1 MAAPMGYAGDIA
13 AALRGTAL
21 QGHPVEEGL
30 GGTFLVGEIDPARLL
45 DSWRAAHAAMP
56 ATGRWPVFTLP
67 GDLYHEPDD
76 AELADLDRAARTL
89 DPWSVYQRYGH
100 TEERICRDEVES
112 YVRAF
117 LGVEMVEPALR
128 QLTLPTS
135 PAVLQRWTYDT
146 LLADPQLAS
155 RAFYGSEYLVGT
167 RRWPTWPEVQL
178 VLLPTTSQWLAPAW
192 VPYFGAAR
200 DNGLAGWAAAMWQW
214 EQRWGA
220 ALIAAW
226 GTMLQ
231 FTAQRRPQPGS
242 QAWELAGQQM
252 ALGGSLQCEQWQL
265 AIALTRGDAWFLH
278 DRP

>member
-1 MAAPMGYAGDIA
+1 MDHADDIA

-30 GGTFLVGEIDPARLL
+30 GDTFLVGDIDPARQLEF
-45 DSWRAAHAAMP
+45 WEAAHAAMP
-56 ATGRWPVFTLP
+56 TTGRRPVFTLP
-67 GDLYHEPDD
+67 GDLYHEPSA
-76 AELADLDRAARTL
+76 AELADLDRTAQTL
-89 DPWSVYQRYGH
+89 DPWSVYQRYGD
-100 TEERICRDEVES
+100 EEAQGREDVES
-112 YVRAF
+112 YVQTF
-117 LGVEMVEPALR
+117 LGRDLVASALQ
-128 QLTLPTS
+128 QLILPTTS
-135 PAVLQRWTYDT
+135 AVLQRWTYDT

-155 RAFYGSEYLVGT
+155 RAFRGSEYLVGSS
-167 RRWPTWPEVQL
+167 RWPTWPEVQL
-178 VLLPTTSQWLAPAW
+178 VLLPTTTQWLAPAW

-200 DNGLAGWAAAMWQW
+200 EQGFPAWAAAMWQW

-220 ALIAAW
+220 ALVAAW

-231 FTAQRRPQPGS
+231 FTAQRRPEPGP